1 MSDIS
6 IDKHIGL
13 RLAQARTTREMSL
26 QSLGEALNVTY
37 QQVRK
42 YELGVNRIAASTL
55 YRLAGILK
63 VEPAYFFEG
72 LKATTAASAP
82 SLDGADADLLKRIAD
97 GEVRE
102 RLRQLIQALGS

>member
-1 MSDIS
+1 MSDNL

-13 RLAQARTTREMSL
+13 RLAEARAKRAMSL
-26 QSLGEALNVTY
+26 QGVGEALGMTY

-42 YELGVNRIAASTL
+42 YERGVNRIAASTL

-72 LKATTAASAP
+72 LYPAPAAPAP
-82 SLDGADADLLKRIAD
+82 PLEGPEADLLERIAD

-102 RLRQLIQALGS
+102 KLRQLIQALES